1 MDDAPQAGPGRF
13 DASFLADPEAAHG
26 VREAFEDW
34 CAGRGLAEGGVQDL
48 ALALQEAL
56 DNVVEH
62 AYRGVVPGAVV
73 VEARLVGDEAVVE
86 VRDRG
91 PAFDPLEGPLPE
103 LGGALEERRV
113 GGLGLRLLRRL
124 VDDARYRRADGWNR
138 LVLVKRLSGS

>member
-1 MDDAPQAGPGRF
+1 MDDARPTGETPFAV
-13 DASFLADPEAAHG
+13 SFRADPDAAHG
-26 VREAFEDW
+26 VREAFEGW
-34 CAGRGLAEGGVQDL
+34 CAARGLGQGEVHDL

-62 AYRGVVPGAVV
+62 AYRDATPGAVV
-73 VEARLVGDEAVVE
+73 VEANLVGDEVVVE

-91 PAFDPLEGPLPE
+91 PEFDPLEGPLPE
-103 LGGALEERRV
+103 LGDALGERRV

-138 LVLVKRLSGS
+138 LVLVKRVPGS